1 MTGATPTSATGSV
14 VVIGGGLAGITA
26 ALDAAEAGAAVTLVE
41 RRSRLG
47 GLTWSFARD
56 GRWFDNGQHVFL
68 RCCTAYLELL
78 GRLGVADDVAL
89 QARMDVPVLS
99 PGRPLSRL
107 RRNGLPAPLHLSGAL
122 ARYRPVPLRERLRI
136 PLAALALRSIDPSDP
151 ALDRETF
158 GAWLRRHRQGEHAW
172 SALWD
177 LITLPTVNLPAD
189 EASLALAAKVF
200 RTGLLDASD
209 AGDIGWSKVPLAR
222 LHDEPA
228 RRALDAAGVKTLLG
242 TPVAAIEPAGRGT
255 PGRWSVHTE
264 ETDLEADAVIVAVPP
279 PVAARLVP
287 AEAQIGDVA
296 ALGASPI
303 VNVHLV
309 YDRRVT
315 DLSFAAA
322 LESPVQFV
330 FDRTA
335 SSGTR
340 RGQCLAVSL
349 SAADRWI
356 GLRPDEL
363 IKIFT
368 EALGDLFPAARHAR
382 VVDAVVTREHEA
394 TFRGVPGTLAL
405 RPGPRTQ
412 CPGLAMAGAWT
423 DTGWPATMEGAVR
436 SGHAA
441 AGAVLSESAPRNERK
456 ARNER
461 EQEAEEEAVSAAGS
475 GRSAPEETVR

>member
-1 MTGATPTSATGSV
+1 VSGAIPTSANGSV
-14 VVIGGGLAGITA
+14 VVVGGGLAGITA

-47 GLTWSFARD
+47 GLTWSFERD

-78 GRLGVADDVAL
+78 GRLGVVGDVAL
-89 QARMDVPVLS
+89 QPRMDVPVLS

-122 ARYRPVPLRERLRI
+122 ARYRPVPLRERARI
-136 PLAALALRSIDPSDP
+136 PLAALALRTLDPSDP

-158 GAWLRRHRQGEHAW
+158 GAWLRRHRQGEHAR

-228 RRALDAAGVKTLLG
+228 RRALDAAGVKTLLA
-242 TPVAAIEPAGRGT
+242 TPVTAIEPAGRGA
-255 PGRWSVHTE
+255 PARWSVHAE
-264 ETDLEADAVIVAVPP
+264 EMDLDADAVIVAVPP

-287 AEAQIGDVA
+287 ATAQIGDVS

-315 DLSFAAA
+315 ELPFAAA

-335 SSGTR
+335 SSGTE

-356 GLRPDEL
+356 GQRPEEL
-363 IKIFT
+363 IKTFA
-368 EALGDLFPAARHAR
+368 EALGELFPAARHAQIL
-382 VVDAVVTREHEA
+382 DAVVTREHEA

-405 RPGPRTQ
+405 RPGPRTG

-423 DTGWPATMEGAVR
+423 HTGWPATMEGAVR

-441 AGAVLSESAPRNERK
+441 AEAVLSESTSRK
-456 ARNER
+456 
-461 EQEAEEEAVSAAGS
+461 EAVGATRK
-475 GRSAPEETVR
+475 GRSVPEEIVR